1 MRGPERP
8 AAPSAPA
15 SAERLLLIGDRRHVL
30 EVAFDFARK
39 NAATLSV
46 REFDRDMLTALA
58 EGDCDLLGIELNIGR
73 AQHAVQDGAPADPTE
88 RLMPAIDTLV
98 GRNLADVEQALI
110 LSTLTHCNG
119 NRTSA
124 ATMLGISVRT
134 MRNKLRTFLDEG
146 VAVMP
151 APLVAGGASASRVN

>member
-1 MRGPERP
+1 MRNRIRTP
-8 AAPSAPA
+8 APQAADPT
-15 SAERLLLIGDRRHVL
+15 ERLFLIGYREHVL
-30 EVAFDFARK
+30 DVAFDVARK

-46 REFDRDMLTALA
+46 REFDRDMLTALT
-58 EGDCDLLGIELNIGR
+58 EGDCDLLGIELNVGR
-73 AQHAVQDGAPADPTE
+73 AHVGVPAEPAE
-88 RLMPAIDTLV
+88 RLIPAIDTLV

-146 VAVMP
+146 IAVMP
-151 APLVAGGASASRVN
+151 APLVSGGASASRIN

>member
-1 MRGPERP
+1 MRATGPALP
-8 AAPSAPA
+8 PTAADPN
-15 SAERLLLIGDRRHVL
+15 ERLLLIGSRQHVL
-30 EVAFDFARK
+30 EVAFDVARK

-46 REFDRDMLTALA
+46 REFDQDMLAALSA
-58 EGDCDLLGIELNIGR
+58 GDCDLLGIELDVGR
-73 AQHAVQDGAPADPTE
+73 TRSGVSTE
-88 RLMPAIDTLV
+88 GSSERRMPAIDTLV

-124 ATMLGISVRT
+124 ASMLGISVRT
-134 MRNKLRTFLDEG
+134 MRNKLRAFLDDG

-151 APLVAGGASASRVN
+151 APLTTGGSSASRSN